1 MRELMPAVGPVA
13 EDLRLDHYDFELPP
27 EQIAQQPAASR
38 DSSRLMVLDRR
49 SGAVSHGQFRDVL
62 SHFQPGDVLVLN
74 DTRVIPAR
82 LRGTRASG
90 GQVELLLLKAL
101 GSVPGIQRTFAERWE
116 CIGKPSARIKLE
128 QPISFRIRNQP
139 SPVDPADADRTKLEP
154 TLLAF
159 PERREGEGW
168 IMRLEAN
175 IPILA
180 ALDEVGELPLP
191 PYIAR
196 SDEQRNQTT
205 DLERYQTVFARAPG
219 SAAAPTAGL
228 HFTPELLTEI
238 QRQGVNVCYVTLHVG
253 IGTFSPVRTE
263 DISSHQMHSEHWQ
276 VAASVWENVQAA
288 RSRGNRVIAV
298 GTTSVRTLE
307 SLARQ
312 HDSLGLPASLPG
324 SLRQGDAPGWTGDTA
339 IFIYPGFSFQ
349 VVDAIITNFH
359 LPRSSL
365 LMLVSAFAGRQ
376 QVLDAYAEA
385 VRAGYRFF
393 SYGDAMWIA

>member
-13 EDLRLDHYDFELPP
+13 EDLRLDQYDFELPP
-27 EQIAQQPAASR
+27 DQIAQQPAASR
-38 DSSRLMVLDRR
+38 DASRLMVLDRR
-49 SGAVSHGQFRDVL
+49 SGDIAHGQFRDVL
-62 SHFQPGDVLVLN
+62 AHLQPGDVLVLN

-82 LRGTRASG
+82 LRGTRATG
-90 GQVELLLLKAL
+90 GQVELLLLKTL
-101 GSVPGIQRTFAERWE
+101 GTVPGTQRTFAERWE

-128 QPISFRIRNQP
+128 QPISFRGQDLT
-139 SPVDPADADRTKLEP
+139 SPPEPEDSDKRELEP

-180 ALDEVGELPLP
+180 ALDAVGELPLP

-196 SDEQRNQTT
+196 RDDQRNQST

-228 HFTPELLTEI
+228 HFTPELLAEI
-238 QRQGVNVCYVTLHVG
+238 QRQGVSVCYVTLHVG

-263 DISSHQMHSEHWQ
+263 DISSHQMHSERWQ
-276 VAASVWENVQAA
+276 VSAQVWEQVQAA
-288 RSRGNRVIAV
+288 RSRGKRVIAV

-312 HDSLGLPASLPG
+312 VDALGPPT
-324 SLRQGDAPGWTGDTA
+324 SLRQGEAPGWTGDTT

-376 QVLDAYAEA
+376 RVLNAYAEA